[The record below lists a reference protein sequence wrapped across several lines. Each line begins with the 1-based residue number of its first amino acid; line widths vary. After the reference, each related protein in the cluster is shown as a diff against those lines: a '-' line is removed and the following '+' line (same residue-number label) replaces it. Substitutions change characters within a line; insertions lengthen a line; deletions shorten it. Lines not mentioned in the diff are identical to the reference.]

1 MIRKRKNL
9 ITHKIAKVKIGSLWP
24 RYILISLLFFIAG
37 FACAYKFFDAGN
49 VSQTLLENAK
59 LELQINQNESKIAD
73 LEVQVQMSNE
83 VNNKLSEDI
92 KVIQE
97 ENNELKED
105 VLFYEKI
112 VGKRKK

>member
-1 MIRKRKNL
+1 MIRRRKNL
-9 ITHKIAKVKIGSLWP
+9 ITHKIAKVKTESLWP

-37 FACAYKFFDAGN
+37 FAGAYKFFDAGN
-49 VSQTLLENAK
+49 VSETLLENAK
-59 LELQINQNESKIAD
+59 LELQINQNESQIAD

-83 VNNKLSEDI
+83 VNNKLTEDI

>member
-9 ITHKIAKVKIGSLWP
+9 ITHKIAKVKTGSLWP